1 MMSIDRV
8 RRPFHVTA
16 PDEVIPRATALE
28 RVERALAEWQ
38 PASASEAARICETLM
53 QAHPDHHAPEDFWH
67 SAAAKAFRDFFVWG
81 HNHDFG
87 HGFTRS
93 GAMGDRHK
101 EITSELIS
109 LGMMPGDLKGQRVL
123 DIGCWSGGD
132 LLILAGLGAQVEAIE
147 EHPLA
152 AATAR
157 DLSQLLGCDAP
168 IHSFSAYN
176 DRPEWKQSFDL
187 VYCCGVIY
195 HVTDPLLLLRICF
208 AYLKPG
214 GRLVIETKMQEGEG
228 STCSY
233 SGIVER
239 GWNWYAPTFEA
250 MGRWMVDAG
259 FAEEHVRVHRRPIG
273 RLLASGIKTGA
284 IALPET
290 AGFSRP
296 GSWLE
301 SAI

>member
-1 MMSIDRV
+1 MPIDRV
-8 RRPFHVTA
+8 RTPFHVNVSE
-16 PDEVIPRATALE
+16 EVIPLAAVLSKVEQAMAKWQPCSETESRNIFTAL
-28 RVERALAEWQ
+28 A
-38 PASASEAARICETLM
+38 
-53 QAHPDHHAPEDFWH
+53 QAHPDHHAPEDFWL
-67 SAAAKAFRDFFVWG
+67 SASSKAFRDFFVWG

-101 EITSELIS
+101 EIISELIS
-109 LGMMPGDLKGQRVL
+109 LGMMPGDLTGKRVL

-132 LLILAGLGAQVEAIE
+132 LLILAGLGAKVEAIE

-152 AATAR
+152 AATAG
-157 DLSQLLGCDAP
+157 DLTKLLGCAAP
-168 IHSFSAYN
+168 VHSFSAYN
-176 DRPEWKQSFDL
+176 DRPEWKQSFDV

-214 GRLVIETKMQEGEG
+214 GRLVIETKMQEGAG
-228 STCSY
+228 SSCSY
-233 SGIVER
+233 SGVVER

-259 FAEEHVRVHRRPIG
+259 FAEENVRVHRRSIG
-273 RLLASGIKTGA
+273 RLLASGVKTEA
-284 IALPET
+284 VPMPET

-301 SAI
+301 AAV

>member
-1 MMSIDRV
+1 MTSIDRV
-8 RRPFHVTA
+8 RRPFEITS
-16 PDEVIPRATALE
+16 PNEVIPLATARI
-28 RVERALAEWQ
+28 RVEKAMAKWMLRSEAESGRIFSALA
-38 PASASEAARICETLM
+38 AD
-53 QAHPDHHAPEDFWH
+53 HPDHHAPEDFWH
-67 SAAAKAFRDFFVWG
+67 SASSKAFRDFFVWG

-87 HGFTRS
+87 HGFKRS
-93 GAMGDRHK
+93 GAMGDRHL

-109 LGMMPGDLKGQRVL
+109 LGMMPEDLSGKHVL

-132 LLILAGLGAQVEAIE
+132 LLVLAGLGAKVEAIE

-152 AATAR
+152 AATAQQ
-157 DLSQLLGCDAP
+157 LSQQVGCDVP
-168 IHSFSAYN
+168 IHSFSVYK
-176 DRPEWKQSFDL
+176 DRPEWKQGFDM

-214 GRLVIETKMQEGEG
+214 GRLVIETKMQEGAG
-228 STCSY
+228 ASCSY

-239 GWNWYAPTFEA
+239 GWNWYAPTYEA
-250 MGRWMVDAG
+250 MGRWLVDAG

-273 RLLASGIKTGA
+273 RLLASGIKTEA
-284 IALPET
+284 LALPET

-301 SAI
+301 GPV

>member
-1 MMSIDRV
+1 MPLDRV
-8 RRPFHVTA
+8 RRPFHVSA
-16 PDEVIPRATALE
+16 PEEVIPLTTAMAL
-28 RVERALAEWQ
+28 VEQALAKWQ
-38 PASASEAARICETLM
+38 PRSEAESRQIFTTLAA
-53 QAHPDHHAPEDFWH
+53 AHPDHHAPENFWL
-67 SAAAKAFRDFFVWG
+67 SASSKAFRDFFVWG

-87 HGFTRS
+87 HGFTRA

-109 LGMMPGDLKGQRVL
+109 LGMMPSDLSGKRVL

-132 LLILAGLGAQVEAIE
+132 LLILAGLGARVEAIE

-157 DLSQLLGCDAP
+157 HLSQLLGCDAP
-168 IHSFSAYN
+168 IHSSSAYN
-176 DRPEWKQSFDL
+176 DRPEWKQSFDI

-214 GRLVIETKMQEGEG
+214 GRLVIETKMQTGEG
-228 STCSY
+228 SSCSY
-233 SGIVER
+233 SGVVER

-259 FAEEHVRVHRRPIG
+259 FAEEQVRVHRRSIG
-273 RLLASGIKTGA
+273 RLLASGVKTEA
-284 IALPET
+284 AVLPET

-301 SAI
+301 AAV

>member
-1 MMSIDRV
+1 MTIDRV
-8 RRPFHVTA
+8 RMPFSINHPV
-16 PDEVIPRATALE
+16 EMIPLP
-28 RVERALAEWQ
+28 LAEDQVEQAMAKWQ
-38 PASASEAARICETLM
+38 PRSEAESQKIFTTL
-53 QAHPDHHAPEDFWH
+53 ADVHPDHHTPEDFWH
-67 SAAAKAFRDFFVWG
+67 SASSKAFRDFFVWG

-87 HGFTRS
+87 HGFVRA

-101 EITSELIS
+101 EISSELIS
-109 LGMMPGDLKGQRVL
+109 MGMMPGNLNGKRVL

-157 DLSQLLGCDAP
+157 HLSQLVGCNAP

-176 DRPEWKQSFDL
+176 DRPEWKQTFDL

-214 GRLVIETKMQEGEG
+214 GRLVIETKMQEGTG
-228 STCSY
+228 AICSY
-233 SGIVER
+233 SGVVER
-239 GWNWYAPTFEA
+239 GWNWYAPTAET

-259 FAEEHVRVHRRPIG
+259 FEGEHVQVYRRPIA
-273 RLLASGIKTGA
+273 RLLAAGVKTKA
-284 IALPET
+284 AALPET

-301 SAI
+301 SLV

>member
-1 MMSIDRV
+1 MSIDRI
-8 RRPFHVTA
+8 RRPFHLTA
-16 PDEVIPRATALE
+16 PDELIPLAAAKGQ
-28 RVERALAEWQ
+28 VEQAMAKWQPRSEAESRRIFTTLAE
-38 PASASEAARICETLM
+38 
-53 QAHPDHHAPEDFWH
+53 AHPDHHAPADFWH
-67 SAAAKAFRDFFVWG
+67 SASSKTFRDFFVWG

-87 HGFTRS
+87 HGFTRA

-109 LGMMPGDLKGQRVL
+109 LGMMPSDLKGKRVL

-132 LLILAGLGAQVEAIE
+132 LLILAGLDAQVEAIE

-152 AATAR
+152 AATAQ
-157 DLSQLLGCDAP
+157 QLVQLVGCDAP
-168 IHSFSAYN
+168 IHSFSAYQ
-176 DRPEWKQSFDL
+176 DRPEWKQTFDV

-214 GRLVIETKMQEGEG
+214 GRLVIETKMQEGAG

-233 SGIVER
+233 SGIVEM
-239 GWNWYAPTFEA
+239 GWNWYAPTYET

-259 FAEEHVRVHRRPIG
+259 FEEQHVLVHRRPIG
-273 RLLASGIKTGA
+273 RLLASGIKNQPA
-284 IALPET
+284 ALPET

-301 SAI
+301 GLV

>member
-1 MMSIDRV
+1 MSIDRV
-8 RRPFHVTA
+8 RRPFHVNVPKELIPLSKA
-16 PDEVIPRATALE
+16 SREVEQAMAK
-28 RVERALAEWQ
+28 WQ
-38 PASASEAARICETLM
+38 PRSEAESRRIFTTLA
-53 QAHPDHHAPEDFWH
+53 QAHPDHHAPQDFWH
-67 SAAAKAFRDFFVWG
+67 SASSKAFRDFFVWG

-109 LGMMPGDLKGQRVL
+109 LGMMPRDLSGKRVL

-132 LLILAGLGAQVEAIE
+132 LLILAGLGAQIEAIE

-152 AATAR
+152 AATAQE
-157 DLSQLLGCDAP
+157 LSRLLGCDVP
-168 IHSFSAYN
+168 VHSFSVYN
-176 DRPEWKQSFDL
+176 DRPEWKQTFDL

-214 GRLVIETKMQEGEG
+214 GRLVIETKMQEGTG
-228 STCSY
+228 STCTY
-233 SGIVER
+233 SGVVER
-239 GWNWYAPTFEA
+239 GWNWYAPTYET

-259 FAEEHVRVHRRPIG
+259 FEEPQVQVHRRPIG
-273 RLLASGIKTGA
+273 RLLASGVKTGP

-301 SAI
+301 APV